1 MADDKITKRAK
12 KKADRAAK
20 KRGKSGGVDEFD
32 FEGEST
38 LGGKIVTFFLT
49 YYMKDMEYS
58 VKSLTDLYTFSSPTE
73 NYLWLLWN
81 FGHEIQK
88 KKFL

>member
-1 MADDKITKRAK
+1 MLYHNSNILLFYN
-12 KKADRAAK
+12 
-20 KRGKSGGVDEFD
+20 VFD
-32 FEGEST
+32 FALLTS
-38 LGGKIVTFFLT
+38 ISQSYSYFFFLT